1 MEWGG
6 LRGERKEPSMTW
18 DEPRRGGE
26 TSESHSYPRLLA
38 HFSHFRGLRRFPLQC
53 LPFTSR
59 SLSLPISS
67 GSISSGPLSLRPLPG
82 ARWNRTRW
90 DGKGERLTDRPE
102 DTIRNTKKPTIKSM
116 KNPRSWFMSLVSLP
130 TSHTAS
136 LRRMSP
142 SGPGSAR
149 SDGTEA
155 VWEVRARHERSEP
168 RDERREGKASEA
180 KVERQGN

>member
-1 MEWGG
+1 M
-6 LRGERKEPSMTW
+6 S
-18 DEPRRGGE
+18 RRP
-26 TSESHSYPRLLA
+26 TVHILS
-38 HFSHFRGLRRFPLQC
+38 
-53 LPFTSR
+53 FTS
-59 SLSLPISS
+59 LPHTLPISS

-116 KNPRSWFMSLVSLP
+116 KNPRSWFMFLVSLP

-155 VWEVRARHERSEP
+155 VWEVRASQGMNEEK
-168 RDERREGKASEA
+168 ERRVKRRRNDKRRELTEGT
-180 KVERQGN
+180 GNEPIG